1 MPNSGDLTIGRIAGK
16 AGVNVETIR
25 FYERKGLIDQPRKPA
40 TGGFRSY
47 PHATVSRV
55 KFIRAAQGI
64 GFSLSEISEL
74 LSLRA
79 DPKTKCRDVRE
90 RAREKLMEVDQKIA
104 QLETIRTALRT
115 LIAACP
121 GDAALRECSIIQT
134 LDEAALDS
142 DRTKEHMP

>member
-1 MPNSGDLTIGRIAGK
+1 MERSDALTIGRVAGL

-40 TGGFRSY
+40 FGGYRSY
-47 PHATVSRV
+47 PQSTVRRV

-64 GFSLSEISEL
+64 GFSLGEIEDL

-79 DPKTKCRDVRE
+79 DPASQCRDVRD
-90 RAREKLMEVDQKIA
+90 RARAKLAEVDRKIA
-104 QLETIRTALRT
+104 DLNRIRGALRT

-121 GDAALRECSIIQT
+121 GDAALRECSIIQA
-134 LDEAALDS
+134 LDEAA
-142 DRTKEHMP
+142 DRGIHAKEIRP